1 MLTES
6 LVNRGV
12 LAADFCLCSV
22 TTFST
27 MEKKVLLW
35 WWCVRCWRPLSRIVD
50 IYTRRWRVLIV
61 IICYSSRA
69 AGLTNIKDEQ
79 RQKTLKQYYFS
90 ACAVVYGC
98 YAVVGGN
105 ISFKSWSQVF
115 PIGSTLS
122 SGCVCAF
129 SFSDTFRSFV
139 RRGNKE
145 LL

>member
-90 ACAVVYGC
+90 ACAVLYGC
-98 YAVVGGN
+98 YAVVGGGN
-105 ISFKSWSQVF
+105 ISFKSWNQVF

-122 SGCVCAF
+122 SGCVCEF

-139 RRGNKE
+139 RSLGQ
-145 LL
+145 